1 MARFDVGYPINFYS
15 GGDTTSQAIGKHIDE
30 IKKIYGHLNMLDSE
44 MLSGDEIKKIIG
56 DITNNIS
63 FDKIKGSLDLSRTT
77 GTLPFDRVSGNIPA
91 SRVVGELTNAT
102 INASKVTELIS
113 YLQNSGTFKTWLNS
127 LISEAIKG
135 SAGSDFPVGF
145 IMPVTS
151 LPITVPG
158 SSSSKWE
165 SKLSA
170 YLSTNYSS
178 GAIYNQTNLYNVL
191 YSQTLNGGAKIDNA
205 EYIRGASDYAYN
217 ESNRRVE
224 IQKDTLLNSSTL
236 SVIMGSYEYTLDKT
250 EAGESGDREYWS
262 WKKKSNDGYIKRIS

>member
-15 GGDTTSQAIGKHIDE
+15 GGDTTSQAIGKHRDE

-44 MLSGDEIKKIIG
+44 MLSGDEIKKLIG

-77 GTLPFDRVSGNIPA
+77 GTLPFDRITGNVPA

-135 SAGSDFPVGF
+135 SAGSDFPIGF

-170 YLSTNYSS
+170 LVSTNYSPGS
-178 GAIYNQTNLYNVL
+178 VYDSSSIYNVL
-191 YSQTLNGGAKIDNA
+191 YSQTLSGGSKIDNA

-217 ESNRRVE
+217 SSNNRIE
-224 IQKDTLLNSSTL
+224 IQKDTLLKSSSLT
-236 SVIMGSYEYTLDKT
+236 VIMGSYEYTKDRE
-250 EAGESGDREYWS
+250 EAGEEGSREYWS